1 MSRNILRRWVAL
13 PLALLTAGTLLSAG
27 PGAGPVSAAT
37 PQTRSKGT
45 GTASV
50 RASSAASRPA
60 RKARARRRGGR
71 RLPPGG
77 VVWARNAIVLDP
89 ANGDVLYEKNS
100 GTSAPCASLTKMMT
114 ALVFLEQQPDF
125 NRTVEVTNDEI
136 LGGGHT
142 QLRRG
147 ERVKLGDLLH
157 MSLMCSDNVATRV
170 LVRESGMPLED
181 FLARMNRKA
190 VELGL
195 ARTRFV
201 ECTGLDERNVSTA
214 ADIARLLHAAADN
227 PTIHDITTQR
237 GYDFLSVSASSRV
250 RTHHIS
256 TTNRLLYGRYEIKGG
271 KTGFISES
279 GYCLATWI
287 RTDQRDMIAVVLGAP
302 TNATRFADVVRLVQ
316 HTNSMSVA
324 PRGL

>member
-1 MSRNILRRWVAL
+1 
-13 PLALLTAGTLLSAG
+13 
-27 PGAGPVSAAT
+27 
-37 PQTRSKGT
+37 
-45 GTASV
+45 
-50 RASSAASRPA
+50 
-60 RKARARRRGGR
+60 
-71 RLPPGG
+71 
-77 VVWARNAIVLDP
+77 
-89 ANGDVLYEKNS
+89 
-100 GTSAPCASLTKMMT
+100 
-114 ALVFLEQQPDF
+114 
-125 NRTVEVTNDEI
+125 
-136 LGGGHT
+136 
-142 QLRRG
+142 
-147 ERVKLGDLLH
+147 

-170 LVRESGMPLED
+170 LARESGLGADE
-181 FLARMNRKA
+181 FVARMNRKA

-237 GYDFLSVSASSRV
+237 GYDFLSFSASNRV

-316 HTNSMSVA
+316 HTNSMSAA

>member
-1 MSRNILRRWVAL
+1 MSRNDLRRCGAL
-13 PLALLTAGTLLSAG
+13 LLALLMSCPAPLARV
-27 PGAGPVSAAT
+27 ADAAA
-37 PQTRSKGT
+37 RSSGR
-45 GTASV
+45 GTALQASAPGKSPTRK
-50 RASSAASRPA
+50 RAH
-60 RKARARRRGGR
+60 RRRSGR
-71 RLPPGG
+71 RAPPGG

-89 ANGDVLYEKNS
+89 ATDAVLYEKNS

-114 ALVFLEQQPDF
+114 ALVFLEQKPDF
-125 NRTVEVTNDEI
+125 DRVVEVSDRE
-136 LGGGHT
+136 LAGGGHT

-147 ERVKLGDLLH
+147 ERVRLGDLLH

-170 LVRESGMPLED
+170 LVRESGVPLED

-214 ADIARLLHAAADN
+214 ADIARLLRAASENDI
-227 PTIHDITTQR
+227 IHDITTQR
-237 GYDFLSVSASSRV
+237 GYDFHALSASNRV
-250 RTHHIS
+250 RFHHIGS
-256 TTNRLLYGRYEIKGG
+256 TNRLLYGRYEIRGG

-316 HTNSMSVA
+316 HTTSRSAA
-324 PRGL
+324 PTGL